1 MINYSTFAKLR
12 GIKHSMEHAILK
24 YNEHTLSFSSEWTTR
39 NYRNFPILTF
49 QFNLTF
55 DCKK

>member
-24 YNEHTLSFSSEWTTR
+24 YNEHTLELFKWM
-39 NYRNFPILTF
+39 NY
-49 QFNLTF
+49 
-55 DCKK
+55 KKSQKLPPYFKISI